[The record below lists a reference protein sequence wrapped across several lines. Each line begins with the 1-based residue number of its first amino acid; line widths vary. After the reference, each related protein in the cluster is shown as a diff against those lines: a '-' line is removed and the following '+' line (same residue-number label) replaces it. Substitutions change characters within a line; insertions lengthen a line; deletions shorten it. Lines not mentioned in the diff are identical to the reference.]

1 MVNFEKIALEYDI
14 TLSFYTGFYLAVG
27 LLTGGRLS
35 PEVDLI
41 SSMSIIYSCSVN
53 PGKTVMIKIY
63 PTIANLTPYYK
74 NSIGM
79 KNYKNLYLKKFH

>member
-63 PTIANLTPYYK
+63 PTIANLTPY
-74 NSIGM
+74 
-79 KNYKNLYLKKFH
+79 